1 MSLHRD
7 REQVV
12 LQFVLEHMLAVQ
24 EILTDRVGPVGRRVF
39 VCLAVYPEI
48 SVGEIAKCVRV
59 SDSIASRAVSQL
71 VQMNLARVVIDP
83 ASRRRHLVQLT
94 RDGVLYASRI
104 AQDSLRR
111 LEIARK
117 KL

>member
-1 MSLHRD
+1 M
-7 REQVV
+7 V

-39 VCLAVYPEI
+39 VCLAVYPVI

-59 SDSIASRAVSQL
+59 SDSIASRAVSHL
-71 VQMNLARVVIDP
+71 VDRGLARVVVDP
-83 ASRRRHLVQLT
+83 ESRRRHLVQLT
-94 RDGVLYASRI
+94 KEGVLYANRI
-104 AQDSLRR
+104 AQDSLQR
-111 LEIARK
+111 LERARK